1 MDGSEKGSG
10 VFCISCGNAA
20 PSFQV
25 QEGIFDQVSG
35 LIQIFIIQPLST
47 TVFLWRD
54 DGLHALSFCLVN
66 NSIAIIASVCNQ
78 LIGIKPL
85 NQAASLRAIRLG
97 TFRDNNSERH
107 TMRIHG
113 QMYLC
118 VEPPFVRLMA

>member
-1 MDGSEKGSG
+1 MDGGEEGSG
-10 VFCISCGNAA
+10 VFSVSCGNAA

-35 LIQIFIIQPLST
+35 LIQIFIIRPLNT
-47 TVFLWRD
+47 TVFLRRD
-54 DGLHALSFCLVN
+54 YGLHALSFCLIK
-66 NSIAIIASVCNQ
+66 NSIAVIVFVRNQ
-78 LIGIKPL
+78 LIGMKPL
-85 NQAASLRAIRLG
+85 DQVASLRAIRSG

-118 VEPPFVRLMA
+118 VEPPFVRLMS